1 MAVQAEDR
9 NESNRDGDPVDG
21 DSDDTVRPRQA
32 AARHLGH
39 QAEPAGPRARSGG
52 RGRGLTLS
60 LCEY

>member
-21 DSDDTVRPRQA
+21 DSDDTVRPREA

-39 QAEPAGPRARSGG
+39 QAEPARPLARSGDG
-52 RGRGLTLS
+52 
-60 LCEY
+60 EEV